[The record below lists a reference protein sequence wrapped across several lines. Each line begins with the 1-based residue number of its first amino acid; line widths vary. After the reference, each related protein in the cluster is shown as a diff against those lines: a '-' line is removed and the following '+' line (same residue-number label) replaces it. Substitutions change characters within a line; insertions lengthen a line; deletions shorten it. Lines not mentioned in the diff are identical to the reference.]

1 MFIEYIDRKTKTL
14 CREKVYG
21 SFFLSLLYSGKIFPG
36 FVCKFFRLIFAKNP
50 FFSYIYGKIQSSKIS
65 RYKIAPFVKNF
76 SVDLS
81 EFEIKKYESFNDF
94 FIRKLKKD
102 ARKLTKDP
110 LVAIAPCD
118 GRYLVY
124 QHVDALQTFLIKGR
138 QFHIK
143 DLISDSLL
151 YEKFKDGSL
160 LIARLCPSD
169 YHRFHFI
176 DNGVCG
182 DCRNIDGYLQSVN
195 PIAWKKNIE
204 IFWTNKRVLQE
215 FFSENFGHILYLEIG
230 ATCVGSIH
238 QTSFPG
244 QIVKKGD
251 ELGYFSFGGSC
262 VILLFEKG
270 KIQFDSDL
278 IQNSINAIETK
289 VNFGDSLGNVISPC

>member
-1 MFIEYIDRKTKTL
+1 MLIEYIDRKTKTL

-21 SFFLSLLYSGKIFPG
+21 SFFLSLLYSGKFFPT
-36 FVCKFFRLIFAKNP
+36 FVCKFFRVIFTKNP
-50 FFSYIYGKIQSSKIS
+50 FFSYIYGKIQSSKLS
-65 RYKIAPFVKNF
+65 RYKIAPFIKKFN
-76 SVDLS
+76 VDLS
-81 EFEIKKYESFNDF
+81 EFETKKYESFNDF
-94 FIRKLKKD
+94 FVRKLKKN
-102 ARKLTKDP
+102 ARKLIVDP
-110 LVAIAPCD
+110 LIAIAPCD

-124 QHVDALQTFLIKGR
+124 QHVDVLQNFLIKGKR
-138 QFHIK
+138 FCLK
-143 DLISDSLL
+143 ELLNDLLL
-151 YEKFKDGSL
+151 YEKFKDGSMV
-160 LIARLCPSD
+160 IARLCPSD

-176 DNGVCG
+176 DGGVCG
-182 DCRNIDGYLQSVN
+182 KCQSIDGYLQSVN
-195 PIAWKKNIE
+195 PIAWKKNVE

-215 FFSENFGHILYLEIG
+215 FFSENFGHVLYLEVG

-238 QTSFPG
+238 QTAVAG
-244 QIVKKGD
+244 QLVGKGD